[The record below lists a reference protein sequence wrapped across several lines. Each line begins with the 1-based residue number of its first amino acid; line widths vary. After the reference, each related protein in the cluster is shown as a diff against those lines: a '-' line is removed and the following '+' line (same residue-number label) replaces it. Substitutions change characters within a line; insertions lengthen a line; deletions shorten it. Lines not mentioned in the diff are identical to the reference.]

1 MSIEVMIYADA
12 SARAVAEA
20 RAVLGAVGPVYLLAH
35 RTPEVATPPMGL
47 LAVPDGALR
56 CLDHPETFGE
66 PDPPAPAGWDGEP
79 HPGVPAA
86 AWGGDSLFASPGL
99 RAMGVLSRFAART
112 GARVWVVCEHERGDD
127 PYDEWAWLFA
137 PARPRSAAYEMIF
150 AYGGDAGR
158 VLWQRDLIG
167 PDPWRVFDERPR
179 GSPMGRLMR
188 RLELRSGSLPGPA
201 TVADK
206 GRAL

>member
-12 SARAVAEA
+12 SARAVAAA
-20 RAVLGAVGPVYLLAH
+20 RAVLGAVGPVYVLAH
-35 RTPEVATPPMGL
+35 RTPGVATPPMGL
-47 LAVPDGALR
+47 LAVADEVR
-56 CLDHPETFGE
+56 HCLDHRETFGE
-66 PDPPAPAGWDGEP
+66 PDPPAPADWDGQP
-79 HPGVPAA
+79 HPGVSAKVWGRCRPFPA
-86 AWGGDSLFASPGL
+86 PGL
-99 RAMGVLSRFAART
+99 RAMGVLSRFAAQT

-137 PARPRSAAYEMIF
+137 PARPRSAMVEMIF

-167 PDPWRVFDERPR
+167 PDPWRVSDAAPS
-179 GSPMGRLMR
+179 GSPIIRLMQ
-188 RLELRSGSLPGPA
+188 RLELPSGALPGPA
-201 TVADK
+201 TAAHK